1 MAVVVGA
8 AALALGVAVC
18 FYGFR
23 LFPYVVPVGAFLAGS
38 ALGAEIASAVFGIPP
53 LSTVPSMIV
62 AVAVGL
68 ILAAVSHAYYHWTV
82 IAVAAVVGFVL
93 GSVWLTGIGHAEL
106 GLPGGVALAVALALV
121 AVLLNLPRVLVVS
134 VTATTGALLGL
145 GGILVIGGQISVGRR
160 GLLTSFQAPTLWVL
174 AWAAI
179 AALGA
184 FVQWRT
190 VPRGVAPRG

>member
-18 FYGFR
+18 FYGFK

-38 ALGAEIASAVFGIPP
+38 ALGAETASAVFGIPP

-68 ILAAVSHAYYHWTV
+68 IFAAVSHAYYHWTI
-82 IAVAAVVGFVL
+82 IAVAALTGFIL
-93 GSVWLTGIGHAEL
+93 GSVWLTGTGHAEL
-106 GLPGGVALAVALALV
+106 GLPGGVALALAFALV
-121 AVLLNLPRVLVVS
+121 AVLLNLPRVLIVS
-134 VTATTGALLGL
+134 VTAATGALLGL
-145 GGILVIGGQISVGRR
+145 GGILLIGGQISIGRR
-160 GLLTSFQAPTLWVL
+160 GFLTTFQAPTLWVL
-174 AWAAI
+174 AWVAI

-190 VPRGVAPRG
+190 APRGTAPGS